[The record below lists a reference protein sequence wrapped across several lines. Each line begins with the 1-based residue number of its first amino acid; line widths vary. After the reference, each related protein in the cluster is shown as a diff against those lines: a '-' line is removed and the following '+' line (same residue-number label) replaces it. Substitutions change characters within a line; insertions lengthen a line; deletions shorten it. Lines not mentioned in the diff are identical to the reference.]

1 MATTN
6 EYLNQ
11 LQKDKQNLVDN
22 LNTMGVESYDNETF
36 TDLTPKVLEV
46 KGKLQTKTTKASELS
61 DVIVNPDTGFDGM
74 SQVTVSKIVADD
86 INNLEASNIKRG
98 TTILGVEG
106 TFGPTSQVKNA
117 VPSTSAQVIVPDEGI
132 EFMSAVNL
140 AAVTSSIDSD
150 IKSENIKSGID
161 ILGVMGTFA
170 GDINI
175 QENKDI
181 IPTTS
186 QQEILA
192 DEGFN
197 AMAKVTVNAVDSSID
212 NNIQPANI
220 RKGVR
225 ILSVEGSYEPEPNQE
240 KRVSARTSD
249 IIVTPDD
256 GFGGLSKVTV
266 NAVTSSIDS
275 DIKPEN
281 IKTGVNI
288 LGVSGN
294 LPEFIPE
301 SIIINP
307 TTEQQIITPT
317 PGKTAITNITVSPV
331 TSEIDVNIQPENI
344 KVNKTIL
351 GIMGE
356 YAGDDVTLQEKE
368 VTPSSIDVST
378 VFPDEGYNGMSRV
391 IVNPVPTDTI
401 TITPTQETQTISREG
416 QLPLSEVIVN
426 GVTSNI
432 DSNIKP
438 ENIKQNMSILG
449 VVGTYVGDI
458 QTYFGPLTAGSSSSP
473 GVVKSLIKIPD
484 TVSITGTS
492 GLYLF
497 AGCSSLIEYP
507 KLDYSNIT
515 NGNYMFYNCS
525 GVQDFHLINNSFG
538 SLLSGEHMFNG
549 CQFLSDC
556 NLTFDS
562 MTSADSLFNGVNTM
576 PNNITVTLPKATVC
590 TDMFRVNPGTA
601 DTITI
606 FLGSDIPY
614 SESVAVSRAPLRNIF
629 DTRLSRDNTVM
640 YLNSIDNKDIYID
653 GRSILNAG
661 TSGSGNPYPVSKLY
675 IGQGVHITNMESF
688 CGDAINQQGGTQ
700 YLEVDIT
707 DVTSMK
713 NCFYRAGIVSVN
725 FLGSADN
732 LVDVSSFTYNNT
744 SIRKFVEFTGIP
756 NLGKAYTAQESNYSS
771 YSLDLNRATGLTHDS
786 LMNVING
793 LYDLNLTYNV
803 AGGGIL
809 YTQKLILGST
819 NLAKLTE
826 DEIAIATAKGWTV
839 S

>member
-61 DVIVNPDTGFDGM
+61 DVIVNPDIGFDGM

-140 AAVTSSIDSD
+140 AAVTSAIDSD

-331 TSEIDVNIQPENI
+331 TSEIDANIQPENI

-351 GIMGE
+351 GVMGE
-356 YAGDDVTLQEKE
+356 YAGDNVTLQEKE
-368 VTPSSIDVST
+368 VTPSSIDAT
-378 VFPDEGYNGMSRV
+378 TILPDEGYTGLSRV
-391 IVNPVPTDTI
+391 QLNPVPTDSLTI
-401 TITPTQETQTISREG
+401 NPTTTQQTISRDG
-416 QLPLSEVIVN
+416 QLPLGQVTVN
-426 GVTSNI
+426 AVTSSIDGNI
-432 DSNIKP
+432 QP

-458 QTYFGPLTAGSSSSP
+458 QTYFGPLSAGTSSNS
-473 GVVKSLIKIPD
+473 GIGKSLLKVPEELIIND
-484 TVSITGTS
+484 TDISYFLSDCTNITE
-492 GLYLF
+492 LPL
-497 AGCSSLIEYP
+497 
-507 KLDYSNIT
+507 LDYSNVTTANFAFKNCGIT
-515 NGNYMFYNCS
+515 DFNKLNMPKLDEGMSMFSDIVFKNDT
-525 GVQDFHLINNSFG
+525 VFSFP
-538 SLLSGEHMFNG
+538 
-549 CQFLSDC
+549 
-556 NLTFDS
+556 S
-562 MTSADSLFNGVNTM
+562 MTSPRLLFSRARISPNT
-576 PNNITVTLPKATVC
+576 
-590 TDMFRVNPGTA
+590 
-601 DTITI
+601 TITLKLNQDI
-606 FLGSDIPY
+606 SNSMGCTGALGFITEDATSPGGNVILSTLDDKDIIVEGSNLLEVNWYCKNAPINNLHISDKIHILSLTGFTGGTSTYCQNIPLG
-614 SESVAVSRAPLRNIF
+614 EEL
-629 DTRLSRDNTVM
+629 
-640 YLNSIDNKDIYID
+640 YLNIS
-653 GRSILNAG
+653 
-661 TSGSGNPYPVSKLY
+661 
-675 IGQGVHITNMESF
+675 
-688 CGDAINQQGGTQ
+688 
-700 YLEVDIT
+700 
-707 DVTSMK
+707 DVTSMAQA
-713 NCFYRAGIVSVN
+713 FYGGPRFKTINFSGTGDKIERINDFVRKYVSGFEN
-725 FLGSADN
+725 
-732 LVDVSSFTYNNT
+732 
-744 SIRKFVEFTGIP
+744 FTGIQ
-756 NLGKAYTAQESNYSS
+756 NLGKGFSREQSNYSNYVFNLS
-771 YSLDLNRATGLTHDS
+771 YCRDLTHDS

-803 AGGGIL
+803 AGGGTL
-809 YTQKLILGST
+809 YTQKLVLGST
-819 NLAKLTE
+819 NLAKLTD